1 MQTGIFCEGIR
12 VLYNCYR
19 RKIAEWGLW
28 MRRVLFLILL
38 VAILGL
44 QPEGASMQVV
54 SEVDWMRES
63 LKRAEQALVTK
74 HGEGERAR
82 IERGLRQVSSYW
94 RTEDGDAAKFEE
106 FVLANFE
113 ADPKRLD
120 AMFERYQRNLEML
133 DGHMLEI
140 SRELRSHSDLDAGEV
155 LPFDEAFAAYDP
167 AAHLQEDLF
176 RNKLAFTVLLNFPL
190 TSLEEKNAAAGK
202 WTRRQWAEARLA
214 DRFAKRVPA
223 EVNQQL
229 AQARAAADNYISDYN
244 IWMHHLVDSSGRR
257 LFQPGLRLL
266 SHWNLRDEIKA
277 RYSEKDGVEKQR
289 MIQQVMERIVT
300 QTIPQAVIN
309 NPAVDWNPFTNEV
322 WPAAVKDSELV
333 KSISI
338 NNTPEPNTRYKLWLD
353 NFKAERALDRYS
365 PSAPTLMARRFN
377 EDRELSEARVRA
389 MLEQVVSSP
398 LVPKIAALIQERLGR
413 PLEPFDIWYSG
424 FLPRSSYTEAQLDEI
439 CRKKYPDAAAYSKDM
454 PRLLEGLGFA
464 KDRAEFLASRIVVD
478 PARGSGHAQGAGMRE
493 GKAHLRT
500 RVEKDGMN
508 YKGYNIAVHEMGHN
522 VEQVFSMSRIDYTL
536 LQGVPNTAFTEALA
550 FVFQHRDL
558 ELLGLERPDEEGRA
572 LKVLNDFWA
581 TYEISGVALV
591 DMEAWHWLYKHP
603 EATPAEFRDAVISIS
618 KEVWNKYYAGVL
630 GRRDQ
635 VLLGIYS
642 HMINETLYLP
652 DYPIGHLIAF
662 QIEEHIGKTKVG
674 SEFERMALLGRLTPD
689 YWMQQ
694 ATGAPVGAEALL
706 KSAAKALEYVTKKEG
721 DMKRLEVATLGGGCF
736 WCLEAVFDELQGVES
751 VESGYAGGRIPN
763 PTYEQVCTG
772 MTGHAE
778 VVQIKF
784 DPEEVSFK
792 EILQVFFTIHD
803 PTQLN
808 RQGADVGTQYRSVI
822 FYHDP
827 EQRQVAESLI
837 KEMTEAGIWDS
848 QIVTEVAP
856 LDVFYKAEE
865 YHQKYFA
872 KNPTQGYCQFVV
884 SPKVQ
889 KFRKYYKERL
899 KQK

>member
-1 MQTGIFCEGIR
+1 MEIFCEGARLSTDIDGK
-12 VLYNCYR
+12 LPNGGYLM
-19 RKIAEWGLW
+19 RKILS
-28 MRRVLFLILL
+28 LILL
-38 VAILGL
+38 ITGLGL
-44 QPEGASMQVV
+44 QPGSASMQV
-54 SEVDWMRES
+54 ELDWMKES
-63 LKRAEQALVTK
+63 LRAMEHALVAK
-74 HGEGERAR
+74 HGERERAR
-82 IERGLRQVSSYW
+82 IQRGLRQVADYW
-94 RTEDGDAAKFEE
+94 RAEDGDKGKFEE
-106 FVLANFE
+106 FVLANFLAE
-113 ADPKRLD
+113 PAQLD

-140 SRELRSHSDLDAGEV
+140 SRELRSHSDLDAGLM

-176 RNKLAFTVLLNFPL
+176 RNKLAFTILLNFPL
-190 TSLEEKNAAAGK
+190 TSLEQKNAYAGK
-202 WTRRQWAEARLA
+202 WTRREWAEARLT

-223 EVNQQL
+223 EVNQTL
-229 AQARAAADNYISDYN
+229 ARARAAADSYISQYN
-244 IWMHHLVDSSGRR
+244 IWMHHLVDNDGRR

-277 RYSEKDGVEKQR
+277 QYSEKDGLERQR
-289 MIQQVMERIVT
+289 MVQQVMERIVT
-300 QTIPQAVIN
+300 QTIPQSVIN
-309 NPAVDWNPFTNEV
+309 NPAVDWNPYTNEV
-322 WPAAVKDSELV
+322 KPAAVKDSDMN
-333 KSISI
+333 SASAS
-338 NNTPEPNTRYKLWLD
+338 NASEPDTRYRLWLE
-353 NFKAERALDRYS
+353 NFKAERALDKYS

-377 EDRELSEARVRA
+377 EDRELSEERVRG

-398 LVPKIAALIQERLGR
+398 LVPKIAALIQKRLGR
-413 PLEPFDIWYSG
+413 PLEPFDIWYNG
-424 FLPRSSYTEAQLDEI
+424 FLPRGSYTEAQLDEI
-439 CRKKYPDAAAYSKDM
+439 CRKRYPNAAAYSKDM
-454 PRLLEGLGFA
+454 PRLLEALGFA
-464 KDRAEFLASRIVVD
+464 KDRAEFLASRIVVE
-478 PARGSGHAQGAGMRE
+478 PARGSGHAQGAAMRE

-550 FVFQHRDL
+550 FVFQHKDL
-558 ELLGLERPDEEGRA
+558 ELLGLGRPDEEGKA

-603 EATPAEFRDAVISIS
+603 EATPAEFRDAAVSIS
-618 KEVWNKYYAGVL
+618 KDVWNRYYASVL
-630 GRRDQ
+630 GKRDQ

-662 QIEEHIGKTKVG
+662 QIEEHIDKVG
-674 SEFERMALLGRLTPD
+674 KIGPEFERMALLGRVTPD
-689 YWMQQ
+689 YWMRQ

-706 KSAAKALEYVTKKEG
+706 KSTAKALEYVTTKMGGGMKK
-721 DMKRLEVATLGGGCF
+721 LELATLGGGCF
-736 WCLEAVFDELQGVES
+736 WCLEAVFDELRGVES
-751 VESGYAGGRIPN
+751 VESGYAGGKTPN

-772 MTGHAE
+772 LTGHAE
-778 VVQIKF
+778 VVQIQF
-784 DPEEVSFK
+784 DPEEVSFR

-808 RQGADVGTQYRSVI
+808 RQGADVGTQYRSAV
-822 FYHDP
+822 FYHNP
-827 EQRQVAESLI
+827 EQRQVAEGLI
-837 KEMTEAGIWDS
+837 REMTEAKIWDS
-848 QIVTEVAP
+848 HIVTEVVP
-856 LDVFYKAEE
+856 LEAFYKAEE

-872 KNPTQGYCQFVV
+872 KNPAQGYCQFVV
-884 SPKVQ
+884 SPKVE

-899 KQK
+899 KQR

>member
-1 MQTGIFCEGIR
+1 
-12 VLYNCYR
+12 
-19 RKIAEWGLW
+19 
-28 MRRVLFLILL
+28 MRRLLFLSLL
-38 VAILGL
+38 ITILGL
-44 QPEGASMQVV
+44 QPEGTSMQVV
-54 SEVDWMRES
+54 SELDWMRGTLER
-63 LKRAEQALVTK
+63 LERDLVAK
-74 HGEGERAR
+74 YGEGERIR
-82 IERGLRQVSSYW
+82 IQRGLRQVSSYW
-94 RTEDGDAAKFEE
+94 RVEDGGATDFEE
-106 FVLANFE
+106 FVQANFV
-113 ADPKRLD
+113 ADRAKLD
-120 AMFERYQRNLEML
+120 AMFERYQRNLEIL

-140 SRELRSHSDLDAGEV
+140 DRELRSHIDLDSGEV

-167 AAHLQEDLF
+167 AAHLQEDFF
-176 RNKLAFTVLLNFPL
+176 RNRLAFVALLNFPL
-190 TSLEEKNAAAGK
+190 TSLEDKNKASDK
-202 WTRRQWAEARLA
+202 WTRRQWAEARLT

-223 EVNQQL
+223 EVNQRI
-229 AQARAAADNYISDYN
+229 ARARTAADSYISDYN
-244 IWMHHLVDSSGRR
+244 IWMHNLVDSSGKR
-257 LFQPGLRLL
+257 LFRPGLRLL

-277 RYSEKDGVEKQR
+277 SYSEKDGLERQR

-300 QTIPQAVIN
+300 QTIPKVVIN
-309 NPAVDWNPFTNEV
+309 NPSVDWNPYTNEV
-322 WPAAVKDSELV
+322 RPTTVEGSDTTVSVSNTSE
-333 KSISI
+333 
-338 NNTPEPNTRYKLWLD
+338 PDTRYRLWLE
-353 NFKAERALDRYS
+353 NFKAERALDKYS

-377 EDRELSEARVRA
+377 EDRELSEERVRG

-398 LVPKIAALIQERLGR
+398 LLPRIAALIQKRLGR
-413 PLEPFDIWYSG
+413 PLEPFDIWYNG
-424 FLPRSSYTEAQLDEI
+424 FLPRGSYTEAQLDEI
-439 CRKKYPDAAAYSKDM
+439 CRKRYPDAVAYSRDM

-464 KDRAEFLASRIVVD
+464 KDRAEFLASRIVVE
-478 PARGSGHAQGAGMRE
+478 PARGSGHAQGAAMRE
-493 GKAHLRT
+493 GKAYLRT

-550 FVFQHRDL
+550 FIFQNRDL
-558 ELLGLERPDEEGRA
+558 ELLGLESLNEEKRA
-572 LKVLNDFWA
+572 LKVLNDFWV
-581 TYEISGVALV
+581 TYEISGAALV

-618 KEVWNKYYAGVL
+618 KDIWNRYYADVL
-630 GRRDQ
+630 GRRNQ

-662 QIEEHIGKTKVG
+662 QIEEHIEKTGKIG
-674 SEFERMALLGRLTPD
+674 PEFERMALLGRLTPD

-706 KSAAKALEYVTKKEG
+706 KSTAKALEYVTTRFG
-721 DMKRLEVATLGGGCF
+721 GNMKRLEVATLGGGCF
-736 WCLEAVFDELQGVES
+736 WCLEAVFDELRGVES
-751 VESGYAGGRIPN
+751 VESGYAGGKIPN

-772 MTGHAE
+772 TTGHAE

-784 DPEEVSFK
+784 DPEEVSFR

-822 FYHDP
+822 FYHNA

-837 KEMTEAGIWDS
+837 RDMTEAAVWDG
-848 QIVTEVAP
+848 QIVTEVVP
-856 LDVFYKAEE
+856 IDTFYKAEE

-884 SPKVQ
+884 SPKVE